1 MPPINWSLARNIPL
15 MIQGIGVAILLL
27 RDGIRHNDRM
37 VKWISVMI
45 FVSYLC
51 YTPVILFVQKVPML
65 GMLMMPKTLAY
76 VAVAVI
82 AYGLF
87 RKKPAEG

>member
-1 MPPINWSLARNIPL
+1 
-15 MIQGIGVAILLL
+15 MIQGIGIAILLL
-27 RDGIRHNDRM
+27 KDAIQHNDKM
-37 VKWISVMI
+37 VKWISAMI

-76 VAVAVI
+76 VAVAFI
-82 AYGLF
+82 AYGMF
-87 RKKPAEG
+87 RGKKAGR